1 MIKVNESNVL
11 ITTGTAGSDM
21 TQDFVVRNGYMVPA
35 SKRAVDAFLS
45 LSSASKRAADALF
58 DLGVVITIDPKKSH
72 RLRRQ
77 SWQRRRTGRAI
88 K

>member
-1 MIKVNESNVL
+1 MITVDESNAL
-11 ITTGTAGSDM
+11 ITTGTVGSDM
-21 TQDFVVRNGYMVPA
+21 TQDFVVRNGYLVPA
-35 SKRAVDAFLS
+35 SKRAVDAFLR
-45 LSSASKRAADALF
+45 LSSASKRATAALF
-58 DLGVVITIDPKKSH
+58 DLGVVITIDPEKSH